1 MNYYDDYYTEIVYYE
16 YERPSILM
24 NSNGSIV
31 AKPNKWENIC
41 KQYILFKLWKNTL
54 NELRE
59 FYKRDFQIMPWL
71 ICEKST
77 EYESIAYLSYQKKA
91 ELIKLEN
98 GIKLNLQTVY
108 YHESSYSN
116 SLITQKENK
125 IKLSGIY
132 HYDERYLHENG
143 EKIVRLVN
151 NRWCK

>member
-1 MNYYDDYYTEIVYYE
+1 M
-16 YERPSILM
+16 
-24 NSNGSIV
+24 
-31 AKPNKWENIC
+31 
-41 KQYILFKLWKNTL
+41 
-54 NELRE
+54 
-59 FYKRDFQIMPWL
+59 